1 MSFLVLD
8 GVPGALPVPDDI
20 FGASAKLFANL
31 SQTLHLTR
39 RISKLGFDRE
49 LISNGNPMEAVVGFS
64 RAVRVGPFISVG
76 GTAPVDADGKTV
88 GVGDVAAQTR
98 QCIEVIKCALEQAGS
113 GLHDVVRTRVILT
126 NIDDWKAAIDV
137 RKEYFREVRPVDT
150 IMAVD
155 RFVNP
160 EWLVELEADA
170 IIAGWES

>member
-1 MSFLVLD
+1 MV
-8 GVPGALPVPDDI
+8 
-20 FGASAKLFANL
+20 
-31 SQTLHLTR
+31 
-39 RISKLGFDRE
+39 FDRE

-64 RAVRVGPFISVG
+64 RAVRVGPFISIG
-76 GTAPVDADGKTV
+76 GTAPVGPDGKTV
-88 GVGDVAAQTR
+88 GVGEVAAQTR
-98 QCIEVIKCALEQAGS
+98 QCIEIIKAALEQAGS

-137 RKEYFREVRPVDT
+137 RKAYFRDVRPVDT

-170 IIAGWES
+170 IVQGWPAGAG

>member
-1 MSFLVLD
+1 M
-8 GVPGALPVPDDI
+8 I
-20 FGASAKLFANL
+20 
-31 SQTLHLTR
+31 
-39 RISKLGFDRE
+39 FDRE
-49 LISNGNPMEAVVGFS
+49 LISNGNPMEKTVGFS

-76 GTAPVDADGKTV
+76 GTAPVGPDGKTV
-88 GVGDVAAQTR
+88 GVGDVGAQTR
-98 QCIEVIKCALEQAGS
+98 QCIEIIKQALEQAGS

-137 RKEYFREVRPVDT
+137 RKEYFLDVRPVDT

-170 IIAGWES
+170 IIGGWGGDG